1 MTELYVRLD
10 EGEPAPAQAPPA
22 PACVRLDY
30 GRLGKAEP
38 TQVGGVKIPARL
50 ARTGIQLY
58 RLPDGTTRRE
68 LRLPEEVFN
77 ADSLKTIADAPVTI
91 GHPRVPGGLIDA
103 TNWKGVSVGHARD
116 VRADGGAYVSG
127 ELIVQDAAAVD
138 AIDRDELADISMGYV
153 CKLDFTPGVWQGQS
167 YDAIQRDIRYNH
179 VALLPKGGGRA
190 GTDVGL
196 RLDSNGAEAV
206 ESRSEEIM
214 VKVIKLD
221 GKEYE
226 VGSELHL
233 DKIDEMHKAEVAAL
247 KTAHASE
254 IATVKKDLDG
264 MTAKFD
270 VADKDLKKVQAD
282 LAAAQDP
289 KAIAARVDARVG
301 LEVKARNVLGVE
313 AKFDSKSD
321 REIMLEVIKADDKD
335 FIEKDRSDDYIAA
348 TFDAVVKRGVRVDG
362 VHSVVKTVEE
372 LKRLDEKDPVT
383 KAYNDNATRNREMW
397 KQPLT
402 ASKDS
407 AGK

>member
-10 EGEPAPAQAPPA
+10 EGELAPA

-30 GRLGKAEP
+30 GRLGKAQA

-68 LRLPEEVFN
+68 LRLPEEVFST
-77 ADSLKTIADAPVTI
+77 DSLKTMADAPVTI

-103 TNWKGVSVGHARD
+103 SNWKGVSVGHARD
-116 VRADGGAYVSG
+116 VRADGGSYVSG

-138 AIDRDELADISMGYV
+138 AIDRDELSDISMGYE
-153 CKLDFTPGVWQGQS
+153 CKLDFTPGVWNGQP
-167 YDAIQRDIRYNH
+167 YDAIQRNIRYNH

-206 ESRSEEIM
+206 EGRSEEIM
-214 VKVIKLD
+214 KVIKLD

-226 VGSELHL
+226 VGSEAHL

-247 KTAHASE
+247 KTAHVAE

-270 VADKDLKKVQAD
+270 VADKDLKKAQTD
-282 LAAAQDP
+282 LAVAQDP

-301 LEVKARNVLGVE
+301 LEVKARNVLGAE
-313 AKFDSKSD
+313 AKFDSKAD
-321 REIMLEVIKADDKD
+321 REVMLEVIKADDKD
-335 FIEKDRSDDYIAA
+335 FVEKDRSDDYIAA

-362 VHSVVKTVEE
+362 VDSVVKTVEE
-372 LKRLDEKDPVT
+372 IKRLDAKDDPVT
-383 KAYNDNATRNREMW
+383 KAYNDNMERNRTLW
-397 KQPLT
+397 KQPLA

-407 AGK
+407 VAK